1 MSDQKQRFTQ
11 VLDLSREI
19 LRIQDLDVLLERVLT
34 YARKFANADAGSLY
48 LKEEDTL
55 KFSYTQNETLQGKL
69 PPGKKLVYSTFTMPI
84 DHTSIAGYV
93 ASTGK
98 MLNIDDAYEIPSD
111 RPYRFGK
118 KFDEASGYRTRSIL
132 TFPIMNHRSEVLGV
146 LQLINAK
153 DASGGVV
160 SFDPSDE
167 PFINHFADNA
177 ALAIER
183 AQMTRAIILRMI
195 SMAELRDPKETGP
208 HVNRVASYAV
218 EIYEEWARLKGL
230 PHEDVERDVDI
241 LRMASMLHDAGKI
254 AIPDAI
260 LKKPARLDDDE
271 VAIMRQHTWL
281 GARLFKDRYS
291 DFDEAS
297 LLVALN
303 HHEKWDGTGYPG
315 HVDVNNGKPL
325 HGYETPEG
333 KARGKKAEEIHPFGR
348 VVAIADVYD
357 ALSSRRSYKE
367 AWTEDKVIDT
377 LKHDAGTHFDPE
389 MIQAFVN
396 TIDVLRSIASRY
408 PDEGH

>member
-1 MSDQKQRFTQ
+1 MPDEKQRFSQ

-34 YARKFANADAGSLY
+34 YARRFANADAGSLY
-48 LKEEDTL
+48 IKEDSTL

-69 PPGKKLVYSTFTMPI
+69 APGKKLVYSTFRMPI

-98 MLNIDDAYEIPSD
+98 MLNIEDAYEIPAD
-111 RPYRFGK
+111 KPYKFGK
-118 KFDEASGYRTRSIL
+118 KFDEASGYRTKSML
-132 TFPIMNHRSEVLGV
+132 TFPIVNHRTEVLGV

-153 DASGGVV
+153 DEAGSVI
-160 SFDPSDE
+160 SFNPADE

-230 PHEDVERDVDI
+230 PHNEVERDVDI

-260 LKKPARLDDDE
+260 LKKPARLDDEE
-271 VAIMRQHTWL
+271 VAVMRQHTWL

-315 HVDVNNGKPL
+315 HVDVKNGKPL
-325 HGYETPEG
+325 AGFETPDG
-333 KARGKKAEEIHPFGR
+333 KARGKKADEIHPFGR

-367 AWTEDKVIDT
+367 AWTEDKVVET
-377 LKHDAGTHFDPE
+377 LKHDSGTHFDPE
-389 MIQAFVN
+389 MIQAFIN

-408 PDEGH
+408 PDEEH